1 MEILTF
7 IGENFMYICLEGIDG
22 SGKTTQI
29 KLLENWIEKCGL
41 DVLRVFEPTNNE
53 VGKLI
58 RKMLQN
64 PNAIHENF
72 QITLALLFAADR
84 TVLMQDITE
93 AEAMGKI
100 VISDRSFYSSMV
112 YQNHSEWIAEINK
125 HAKEPDLIILLDIDP
140 ETAISRCDGMDSFEE
155 QNFLSSTSKKY
166 LELSDQKNFIV
177 VNANNGINKVH
188 EDIKR
193 IVAPKLGMCL

>member
-1 MEILTF
+1 
-7 IGENFMYICLEGIDG
+7 MYICLEGIDG

-41 DVLRVFEPTNNE
+41 NILRVFEPTNNS

-58 RKMLQN
+58 REMLQS
-64 PNAIHENF
+64 PDAISENF

-84 TVLMQDITE
+84 TVLMRDITE
-93 AEAMGKI
+93 AEAEDKI
-100 VISDRSFYSSMV
+100 VISDRCFYSSMV
-112 YQNHSEWIAEINK
+112 YQNDSKWIAEINK
-125 HAKEPDLIILLDIDP
+125 HAKKPDLVILLDIDP
-140 ETAISRCDGMDSFEE
+140 ETAISRCEGMDSFEE
-155 QNFLSSTSKKY
+155 QNFLATTAKKY
-166 LELSDQKNFIV
+166 LELADHQNFMV

-188 EDIKR
+188 DDIKR

>member
-1 MEILTF
+1 
-7 IGENFMYICLEGIDG
+7 MYICLEGIDG

-29 KLLENWIEKCGL
+29 KLLENWIEECGL

-64 PNAIHENF
+64 PDAISENF

-84 TVLMQDITE
+84 TVLMRDITE
-93 AEAMGKI
+93 AEALAKI

-112 YQNHSEWIAEINK
+112 YQNDSNWISEINK
-125 HAKEPDLIILLDIDP
+125 HAKEPDLVILLDIDP
-140 ETAISRCDGMDSFEE
+140 ETAVSRCDGMDSFEE
-155 QNFLSSTSKKY
+155 QNFLASTAKKY
-166 LELSDQKNFIV
+166 LEIADNENFIV

-193 IVAPKLGMCL
+193 IVAPKLGMCI

>member
-1 MEILTF
+1 
-7 IGENFMYICLEGIDG
+7 MYICLEGIDG

-29 KLLENWIEKCGL
+29 KLLENWIKECGW

-64 PNAIHENF
+64 PDAISENF

-84 TVLMQDITE
+84 TVLMRDITE
-93 AEAMGKI
+93 AEALAKI
-100 VISDRSFYSSMV
+100 VVSDRSFYSSMV
-112 YQNHSEWIAEINK
+112 YQNDSKWIAEINK
-125 HAKEPDLIILLDIDP
+125 HAKEPDLVILLDMDP
-140 ETAISRCDGMDSFEE
+140 ETAVSRCDGMDSFEE
-155 QNFLSSTSKKY
+155 QNFLASTAKKY
-166 LELSDQKNFIV
+166 LELADRQNFMV
-177 VNANNGINKVH
+177 VNANNGMNKVH

-193 IVAPKLGMCL
+193 IVAPKLGMCI

>member
-1 MEILTF
+1 
-7 IGENFMYICLEGIDG
+7 MYICLEGIDG

-29 KLLENWIEKCGL
+29 KLLESWIKECGW

-53 VGKLI
+53 VGKLL

-64 PNAIHENF
+64 PDATSENF

-84 TVLMQDITE
+84 TVLMRDITE
-93 AEAMGKI
+93 AEALAKI
-100 VISDRSFYSSMV
+100 VVSDRSFYSSMV
-112 YQNHSEWIAEINK
+112 YQNDSNWIAEINK
-125 HAKEPDLIILLDIDP
+125 HAKEPDLVILLDIDP
-140 ETAISRCDGMDSFEE
+140 ETAVSRCQGMDSFEE
-155 QNFLSSTSKKY
+155 QNFLATTAKKY
-166 LELSDQKNFIV
+166 LELAENENFIV

-193 IVAPKLGMCL
+193 IVAPKLGMCI

>member
-1 MEILTF
+1 
-7 IGENFMYICLEGIDG
+7 MYICLEGIDG

-29 KLLENWIEKCGL
+29 KLLESWIKECGL

-64 PNAIHENF
+64 PDAINENF

-84 TVLMQDITE
+84 TVLMRDITE
-93 AEAMGKI
+93 AEALAKI
-100 VISDRSFYSSMV
+100 VVSDRSFYSSMV
-112 YQNHSEWIAEINK
+112 YQNDSKWISEINK
-125 HAKEPDLIILLDIDP
+125 HAKEPDLVILLDIDP
-140 ETAISRCDGMDSFEE
+140 ETAVARCEGMDSFEE
-155 QNFLSSTSKKY
+155 QNFLASTAKRY
-166 LELSDQKNFIV
+166 LELADNQNFFV
-177 VNANNGINKVH
+177 VNANNGVNKVH

-193 IVAPKLGMCL
+193 IVAPKLGMCI

>member
-1 MEILTF
+1 
-7 IGENFMYICLEGIDG
+7 MYICLEGIDG

-29 KLLENWIEKCGL
+29 KLLESWIKECGW

-64 PNAIHENF
+64 PEAISENF

-84 TVLMQDITE
+84 TVLMRDITE
-93 AEAMGKI
+93 AEALAKI
-100 VISDRSFYSSMV
+100 VVSDRSFYSSMV
-112 YQNHSEWIAEINK
+112 YQNDSKWIAEINK
-125 HAKEPDLIILLDIDP
+125 HAKEPDLVILLDIDP
-140 ETAISRCDGMDSFEE
+140 ETAVSRCEGMDSFEE
-155 QNFLSSTSKKY
+155 QNFLAATAKKY
-166 LELSDQKNFIV
+166 SELADNQNFIV

-193 IVAPKLGMCL
+193 IVAPKLGMCI

>member
-1 MEILTF
+1 
-7 IGENFMYICLEGIDG
+7 MYICLEGIDG

-29 KLLENWIEKCGL
+29 KLLENWIKECGL
-41 DVLRVFEPTNNE
+41 NVLRVFEPTNNE
-53 VGKLI
+53 VGRLI

-64 PNAIHENF
+64 PDAISENF

-84 TVLMQDITE
+84 TVLMRDITE
-93 AEAMGKI
+93 AEALEKI

-112 YQNHSEWIAEINK
+112 YQNDSKWIAEINK
-125 HAKEPDLIILLDIDP
+125 HAKEPDLVILLDIDP
-140 ETAISRCDGMDSFEE
+140 ETAVSRCEGMDSFEE
-155 QNFLSSTSKKY
+155 QNFLASTSKKY
-166 LELSDQKNFIV
+166 LELADNQNFMV

-193 IVAPKLGMCL
+193 IVAPKLGMCI